1 MTLNVLRQNASVHRC
16 ELMPSFPLRRWL
28 VLAVTS
34 VALVMPVVGRPKS
47 VGAATT
53 GSSACRAFDGIVQ
66 RRTRVGHR
74 GLVNLSRAELGQYFD
89 HQTGLLAEAARGSSG
104 ALRASLQHEIALTK
118 AASLVV
124 AADWGDKNGNA
135 AVADA
140 ESAGYFSVF
149 DYLLRGGVTLL
160 DGSHTPWGKYA
171 VLVDD
176 NREAL
181 ALQCRDLLP
190 NERTLSSATP
200 TDVPPGT
207 VVFAA
212 GSALVTAPSTGGPI
226 RQLLRLDDSTVIAE
240 LVAAPDTGTLAFM
253 AIKKSNDA
261 TRTWLAAADG
271 TGAHPIAGDPGGGW
285 CPAWNPDGTTT
296 VVPYNRG
303 PHDGAL
309 GFFTGDALASRL
321 RVDMAVGCPAY
332 LQPDQLVVNF
342 GSGNDGDP
350 SLWTMS
356 TTKNDRRP
364 FLSISGC
371 SLNGPVPSPDRTL
384 IAVRAT
390 CVDPARTGLYIVPA
404 ATAAPRQILGGHIG
418 DVAWSPDGTWVVYTH
433 TPIAIATSN
442 SELGLF
448 VAKADGSEFMEINPG
463 PVTSAAWR
471 AS

>member
-1 MTLNVLRQNASVHRC
+1 
-16 ELMPSFPLRRWL
+16 
-28 VLAVTS
+28 
-34 VALVMPVVGRPKS
+34 
-47 VGAATT
+47 
-53 GSSACRAFDGIVQ
+53 
-66 RRTRVGHR
+66 
-74 GLVNLSRAELGQYFD
+74 LVNLSRAELGQYFD

-160 DGSHTPWGKYA
+160 DGSHTPWGKFA

-176 NREAL
+176 NR
-181 ALQCRDLLP
+181 
-190 NERTLSSATP
+190 
-200 TDVPPGT
+200 
-207 VVFAA
+207 VFAA

-240 LVAAPDTGTLAFM
+240 LVAAPDTGTLAFI

-271 TGAHPIAGDPGGGW
+271 TGADPIAGDPGGGW

-404 ATAAPRQILGGHIG
+404 ATTAPRQILGGHIG